1 MLLLWTGD
9 YPAQCEVGKFINCG
23 IFPCRRH
30 HLRGTNIAGRSTY
43 YIGNNRYRTRF
54 PAAPRDLEGDVPKMS
69 QIEEEDRTTVRAN
82 LARESGYTG
91 LSILHR
97 LHKMYGFNVLTDTV
111 FDMMHNIPL
120 NVVSKHLN
128 RYLSEEMVD
137 KSILDK
143 RLQAIP
149 WTSELKNGRLPKP
162 CLKIGH
168 WKADEYR
175 KFAFPAS

>member
-1 MLLLWTGD
+1 M
-9 YPAQCEVGKFINCG
+9 GKW
-23 IFPCRRH
+23 
-30 HLRGTNIAGRSTY
+30 
-43 YIGNNRYRTRF
+43 
-54 PAAPRDLEGDVPKMS
+54 
-69 QIEEEDRTTVRAN
+69 
-82 LARESGYTG
+82 GYTG
-91 LSILHR
+91 LSLLHR